1 MPLVTIGLPV
11 YNGDRFLGAALD
23 AILAQTFS
31 DMEVLISDNAS
42 TDGTRAICEAYAAR
56 DPRVRYQRN
65 TGNLGAARN
74 YTSLVDRATGEFFK
88 WAPHDD
94 LITPTYVAQCVDVL
108 CAHPEAVLCYP
119 RTMVINEDG
128 VPQGE
133 ETEDTINVTAGSPH
147 ARFSEFLTSSW
158 TNRKCNAVVGMI
170 RTAPLRTTGLI
181 GSYGSSDRIL
191 LAELA
196 LRGRFYQ
203 IQEPLFFRRMHAGGS
218 VPSNPDFASR
228 TRWFDP
234 SSTGNGLPPHWR
246 WLREYMLAVHRAGI
260 GPAERGLCYAQ
271 LFRHVWLARRPL
283 RSELREA
290 IGAAVASKHGK
301 SASQ

>member
-23 AILAQTFS
+23 AVLTQTFS

-56 DPRVRYQRN
+56 DPRVRYLRN
-65 TGNLGAARN
+65 AGNLGAAKN
-74 YTSLVDRATGEFFK
+74 YNALVDCATGEFFK

-108 CAHPEAVLCYP
+108 RAHPEAVLCYP
-119 RTMVINEDG
+119 RTMVVNEEG
-128 VPQGE
+128 IPQGE

-147 ARFSEFLTSSW
+147 ARFGEFLTSSW
-158 TNRKCNAVVGMI
+158 YNRKCNAVVGLI

-181 GSYGSSDRIL
+181 GPYGSSDRIL

-196 LRGRFYQ
+196 LRGTFCQ
-203 IQEPLFFRRMHAGGS
+203 IQEPLFFRRLHAGGS

-234 SSTGNGLPPHWR
+234 SATGTGLPPHWR
-246 WLREYMLAVHRAGI
+246 WLREYVQAVRRAGI
-260 GPAERGLCYAQ
+260 GCVEKELCYAQ
-271 LFRHVWLARRPL
+271 LLRLVWLDRRPL
-283 RSELREA
+283 RSEVREA
-290 IGAAVASKHGK
+290 ISAAVAPKHGK
-301 SASQ
+301 ST